1 MRDARHAGS
10 QLAARI
16 TTASTTAAAA
26 ITAGSRPESPNS
38 TAWAAVPNAIAA
50 VLLHIREVAGVRPH
64 IYFEWTEGNP
74 IGNLAKF
81 LLYSFI
87 GMGVWAGVLAY
98 AGHLLGQ
105 NYERVEHY
113 VGPVSY
119 VVFGGLAVALIVWVI
134 RRKRNPKPAAPSV
147 DRAERAD
154 AEEECRANA

>member
-1 MRDARHAGS
+1 MTVSGEDIEKSMAWFSRHG
-10 QLAARI
+10 
-16 TTASTTAAAA
+16 
-26 ITAGSRPESPNS
+26 GK
-38 TAWAAVPNAIAA
+38 A
-50 VLLHIREVAGVRPH
+50 VLLCRLVPGVRSFISIPAG
-64 IYFEWTEGNP
+64 ICGM
-74 IGNLAKF
+74 NLAKF